1 MTALR
6 HASVAAGPETG
17 ARERVLRAISRHAPA
32 TTTRLATLLGISD
45 TAVRRQVD
53 SLLEAGLI
61 EVRDHVGPRRGRGR
75 PARAYVVSEAGHEAL
90 TSDYGHLASEALTF
104 LEETVGPAAVTSFA
118 RARVAKLEK
127 RYAAEL
133 AALSDTG
140 ERVDALVSALTRD
153 GFDASARPIG
163 VPGTGAPMTGIQ
175 LCQGHCPVQS
185 VAAEFPQFCDAEA
198 EAFSRLLGVHVQ
210 RLATLAHGDHVCT
223 TFIPTEPATS
233 SAIPTERSDR

>member
-1 MTALR
+1 MTAAH
-6 HASVAAGPETG
+6 HASVPVAPEAG
-17 ARERVLRAISRHAPA
+17 ARGRVLRAISRHAPV
-32 TTTRLATLLGISD
+32 TTTRLATFLGISD

-53 SLLEAGLI
+53 GLLEAGLI
-61 EVRDHVGPRRGRGR
+61 EVRDDLGPRRGRGR
-75 PARAYVVSEAGHEAL
+75 PARAYVVSDSGHEAL

-104 LEETVGPAAVTSFA
+104 LAETAGPVAVASFA
-118 RARVAKLEK
+118 RARIAKLEK
-127 RYAAEL
+127 GYAVEL
-133 AALSDTG
+133 ADLEGTG

-163 VPGTGAPMTGIQ
+163 LPGAAAPLTGIQ

-223 TFIPTEPATS
+223 TFIPTEPAPS
-233 SAIPTERSDR
+233 STIPTERRDR